1 MRSIQIQT
9 RCTRNPPKSK
19 PTRSLCF
26 SLPLTMTERWIS
38 TKKHYCKYCNTW
50 IPDTKVSRQQHDI
63 SDRHKNA
70 MQRNLSRLQRDQLIA
85 RQRDPSIAAP
95 KTTAANSASVMRR
108 TGAPNTAA
116 YGYGERDDMVKFLAD
131 GKKMNFKELPVPEAP
146 IPQSM
151 RETHVGKWEVTQIIA
166 KEDEV
171 DAVKKEES
179 PEVDEIG
186 AVREVKDVSEVGKR
200 ERARTP
206 DGEDL
211 RRFRVEEKVF
221 PVDEVK
227 VPSVGFKKR
236 KVGMKNSRVTG
247 AL

>member
-1 MRSIQIQT
+1 
-9 RCTRNPPKSK
+9 
-19 PTRSLCF
+19 
-26 SLPLTMTERWIS
+26 MTERWIS

-85 RQRDPSIAAP
+85 RQRDSSIAAP
-95 KTTAANSASVMRR
+95 KPTAASSASVMRR

-151 RETHVGKWEVTQIIA
+151 RETHIGKWEVMQIIT
-166 KEDEV
+166 KEENGEEGGV
-171 DAVKKEES
+171 KEES
-179 PEVDEIG
+179 PEVDGIRAG
-186 AVREVKDVSEVGKR
+186 RAVKDVSEVAKW
-200 ERARTP
+200 EKARAP
-206 DGEDL
+206 DEDL

-221 PVDEVK
+221 PVEVKEEDEVK

-236 KVGMKNSRVTG
+236 KIGVKNSRVTG

>member
-1 MRSIQIQT
+1 
-9 RCTRNPPKSK
+9 
-19 PTRSLCF
+19 
-26 SLPLTMTERWIS
+26 
-38 TKKHYCKYCNTW
+38 
-50 IPDTKVSRQQHDI
+50 
-63 SDRHKNA
+63 
-70 MQRNLSRLQRDQLIA
+70 
-85 RQRDPSIAAP
+85 
-95 KTTAANSASVMRR
+95 MRR

-146 IPQSM
+146 VPQSM

-166 KEDEV
+166 TEDEV
-171 DAVKKEES
+171 DAVKKEEN
-179 PEVDEIG
+179 PEVDEMR
-186 AVREVKDVSEVGKR
+186 AVKGVKDVSEVTKR

-221 PVDEVK
+221 PVDVKEEDEVK

-236 KVGMKNSRVTG
+236 KVGMKNSRVTA